1 MAQRCFEII
10 EPVEYNGLYR
20 LELPKGMSALCDNIT
35 YVYGNEEYELVSDHQ
50 PTIEDTFTIKAEFVW
65 MKDFKQYAPMGDV
78 EVHGK
83 KFQNMVGAV
92 IRNTTVSA
100 EVPVGVDEVG
110 SLSITKK

>member
-1 MAQRCFEII
+1 
-10 EPVEYNGLYR
+10 
-20 LELPKGMSALCDNIT
+20 
-35 YVYGNEEYELVSDHQ
+35 
-50 PTIEDTFTIKAEFVW
+50 

>member
-1 MAQRCFEII
+1 
-10 EPVEYNGLYR
+10 
-20 LELPKGMSALCDNIT
+20 
-35 YVYGNEEYELVSDHQ
+35 
-50 PTIEDTFTIKAEFVW
+50 

-100 EVPVGVDEVG
+100 EVPVGVDWWS
-110 SLSITKK
+110 SLQ

>member
-1 MAQRCFEII
+1 
-10 EPVEYNGLYR
+10 
-20 LELPKGMSALCDNIT
+20 MSALCDNIT

-83 KFQNMVGAV
+83 KVSKIWLERLFA
-92 IRNTTVSA
+92 IRQYQQKF
-100 EVPVGVDEVG
+100 
-110 SLSITKK
+110 L

>member
-1 MAQRCFEII
+1 
-10 EPVEYNGLYR
+10 
-20 LELPKGMSALCDNIT
+20 
-35 YVYGNEEYELVSDHQ
+35 
-50 PTIEDTFTIKAEFVW
+50 
-65 MKDFKQYAPMGDV
+65 MGDV

-110 SLSITKK
+110 SLSITKKVVGEKNCQEEFQFRNSFSVPYKDKWIIRRFRIS

>member
-1 MAQRCFEII
+1 MHSGALKII

-83 KFQNMVGAV
+83 K
-92 IRNTTVSA
+92 VSKY
-100 EVPVGVDEVG
+100 GWSGYSQYD
-110 SLSITKK
+110 SISRSSCRC